1 MNEPDLK
8 KPTKKTFHFPK
19 SATAEA
25 TADAQQGDA
34 AVEVAAAKPEKTKT
48 ATTPKASRRKSAEK
62 AVAAPK
68 AEAVA
73 KEKSAAKAEA
83 VAKEKAAPKQ
93 KAAPKAK
100 AAPKEKAAGAS
111 VAATE
116 KPKRAKKEP
125 AKKEPAKKEP
135 AKKESAK
142 KEVAKKEVAKKE
154 PAKKEVAKKEVAKK
168 EKVVRDSFTMPKSD
182 YAKIAA
188 LKQKCL
194 DAGISVKKSEILR
207 AGLLLLEGATS
218 QRLLAA
224 ISAVEAVKTGRPS
237 KS

>member
-1 MNEPDLK
+1 MNEPSLK

-25 TADAQQGDA
+25 SVDANQTDA
-34 AVEVAAAKPEKTKT
+34 VVEVTAKPEKTKT
-48 ATTPKASRRKSAEK
+48 AAAPKVSRRKSAEK
-62 AVAAPK
+62 AAAPK
-68 AEAVA
+68 SEAAV
-73 KEKSAAKAEA
+73 KEKAAPKTEA
-83 VAKEKAAPKQ
+83 VAKEKAAPKA
-93 KAAPKAK
+93 KAAPKQK
-100 AAPKEKAAGAS
+100 AAPKEKVAEAS
-111 VAATE
+111 VAAVE
-116 KPKRAKKEP
+116 KPKRAKKET
-125 AKKEPAKKEP
+125 AKKVVTT
-135 AKKESAK
+135 
-142 KEVAKKEVAKKE
+142 KEVV
-154 PAKKEVAKKEVAKK
+154 AKKEVAKKEVAKK

-194 DAGISVKKSEILR
+194 DAGISVKKSEVLR

>member
-1 MNEPDLK
+1 MNEPSLK

-25 TADAQQGDA
+25 TADANQPDA
-34 AVEVAAAKPEKTKT
+34 VVEVAAKPEKAKR
-48 ATTPKASRRKSAEK
+48 AAAPKASSRKSAEK
-62 AVAAPK
+62 AAAAPK
-68 AEAVA
+68 AEAAV
-73 KEKSAAKAEA
+73 KEKSAPKTEA
-83 VAKEKAAPKQ
+83 VAKEKAAPKA
-93 KAAPKAK
+93 KAAPKQK
-100 AAPKEKAAGAS
+100 AAPKEKVAEAS

-116 KPKRAKKEP
+116 KPKRAKKET
-125 AKKEPAKKEP
+125 AKKVAAKP
-135 AKKESAK
+135 
-142 KEVAKKEVAKKE
+142 
-154 PAKKEVAKKEVAKK
+154 EVAKKEVAKK

-182 YAKIAA
+182 YAKIAV

-194 DAGISVKKSEILR
+194 EVGISVKKSEVLR

-224 ISAVEAVKTGRPS
+224 ISAVETVKTGRPA

>member
-1 MNEPDLK
+1 MNEPSLK

-25 TADAQQGDA
+25 TADAQQGGA
-34 AVEVAAAKPEKTKT
+34 AVEVAAAKPEKTQT
-48 ATTPKASRRKSAEK
+48 AATPKASRRKSAEK
-62 AVAAPK
+62 AAAAPK
-68 AEAVA
+68 AEAAV
-73 KEKSAAKAEA
+73 KEKAAPKAEA

-100 AAPKEKAAGAS
+100 AAPKEKAAEAS

-125 AKKEPAKKEP
+125 AKKEI
-135 AKKESAK
+135 
-142 KEVAKKEVAKKE
+142 
-154 PAKKEVAKKEVAKK
+154 AKK

-194 DAGISVKKSEILR
+194 DAGISVKKSEVLR

-237 KS
+237 QS